1 MFGKQVSFSN
11 FCVVRGLNNPWSLL
25 SFSAMETEGNV
36 FRCFKTQKDAI
47 LPNFDRWR
55 PTIHKRFLLHAY
67 HSSQV
72 SFISIFLIV
81 IFLYVLTC
89 FSGFYTRC
97 QANSELNDMVEHYEG
112 LLLSREQDICTWKG
126 KFSSLEADLRSLS
139 DSKQKLEDQVDLF
152 STELKKSNAELQDQ
166 YRRHDKLQDELSVA
180 RGRLSESK
188 SAAYTLNNQFTKLE
202 AKYKAITKL
211 RDAELAKSA
220 AKARNEVKGRG
231 MELIQ
236 GAILFIQT
244 EQARSELESDIKEHE
259 SNLLLLD
266 QIHKDDFSEEQ
277 ERSDLKAVLYEKRIR
292 LAALPA
298 SSFNPQH
305 FEEFF
310 TQSPPLGESGL
321 NWAGKLS
328 YLKLIIYRF
337 LLYIYLFD
345 WFELFS
351 SGSSEPV
358 DTAAPEVP
366 ATSIGIVEPDPAL
379 P

>member
-1 MFGKQVSFSN
+1 
-11 FCVVRGLNNPWSLL
+11 
-25 SFSAMETEGNV
+25 METEGNV

-345 WFELFS
+345 
-351 SGSSEPV
+351 
-358 DTAAPEVP
+358 
-366 ATSIGIVEPDPAL
+366 
-379 P
+379 